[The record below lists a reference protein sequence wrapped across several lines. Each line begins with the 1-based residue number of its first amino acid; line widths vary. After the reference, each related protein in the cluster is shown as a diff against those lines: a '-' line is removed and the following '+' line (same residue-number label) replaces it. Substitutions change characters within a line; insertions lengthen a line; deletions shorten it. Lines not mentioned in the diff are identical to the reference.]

1 MSSAVP
7 GPSDPGA
14 SVAGPSIRLIES
26 SSAQRRL
33 REARVFVETHTT
45 RGDVWLVGASRGA
58 VDDLSRA
65 VAVATGATIGLH
77 RFSLTQLAARL
88 AAPILAAQGLAPVTY
103 LGSEAVAARAT
114 FDAQR
119 DGALQYFAPVAQTPG
134 FPRALART
142 LQELRLAAVGAD
154 RLGSLALGG
163 GDLAVLLE
171 RFEEQFARASATD
184 RATLFDAATRALN
197 QLPATGF
204 QPPASLLLLDVAID
218 SAVEFAF
225 VSALLQRPASGL
237 QPPTLITVPFG
248 DIATMDH
255 LKSLGLERELL
266 EQTGDTDLVALRRYL
281 FARSQPPVR
290 EPAGDVR
297 FFSAPGEGRES
308 VEIARRIVQEA
319 RGGVPFDEIA
329 VFVRAPERYVGLLE
343 HALRRALP
351 DERGYARAWFDRGTR
366 RPHPAGRAFL
376 AILACACEHL
386 SARRFAEYLSLA
398 QVPQLDEARRAPEFV
413 APADEELGVWRSEV
427 GGLRSG
433 EATEVDGSPNA
444 PTSDARP
451 LASNEE
457 DDAIVE
463 GTLRAPWKWETL
475 IVESAVIGGDP
486 TRWHRRL
493 TGLANEMRL
502 QRDAERKEDPDSP
515 KAARIAR
522 DLRNLGHLRAFA
534 LPIVDLLATWPVSG
548 RWGEWLDR
556 FTAIAPMVLR
566 QPERVLG
573 VLQQLRPMA
582 EIGPVSLD
590 EARHVITDRL
600 QMLEIDPPRS
610 RYGRVF
616 VGSPQQ
622 ARGRTFRVVFVAGL
636 AERMFPQ
643 RPHEDPMLLDREMRQ
658 PLAAGLALQE
668 DRARRER
675 LLLRLAVGA
684 PTERLWLS
692 YPRIELAES
701 RPRVPSFY
709 ALDIMRAITGRIPR
723 PQQLQES
730 AALEGG
736 AGLAWPAPAQ
746 PADAIDDFEHDLSV
760 LRQLLQVE
768 PPSSVRGH
776 AHYLLR
782 LNEPLKRSVTA
793 RWARGRSQWTPYD
806 GITRVTGM
814 TRSMLESQRLS
825 ARPYSLSALQ
835 KYAACPYQFLLS
847 AIYRLEPPPGI
858 EPLQKLD
865 PLTRG
870 SIFHDAQARFF
881 RALQAEGRLPVAEKD
896 VAAALATLDRI
907 IAEVAAQYEEDL
919 APAIDRVWR
928 DEIGDIGRDLRV
940 WVRRMAAERPATAAA
955 HADHPR
961 LVADDVGWIPAYFE
975 FAFGLPG
982 DADRDPASV
991 TDPVLIDGRFKLRGS
1006 VDLIEVKRGSGIDDR
1021 GSNPEPLRSSPV
1033 ELRITDHKTGK
1044 NRTTW
1049 KTVIGGGA
1057 TLQPVLYSLAIEQA
1071 LQARVQSGRLFY
1083 CTSAGG
1089 FVDHEI
1095 PINETNRR
1103 IGLEALEIV
1112 DRAIE
1117 LGFLPAAP
1125 AERACT
1131 WCDFLPV
1138 CGPDEPR
1145 RVANKAPG
1153 KLGDLEALRQRP

>member
-1 MSSAVP
+1 M
-7 GPSDPGA
+7 
-14 SVAGPSIRLIES
+14 IRLIES
-26 SSAQRRL
+26 SSAQLRL
-33 REARVFVETHTT
+33 HEARAFVETHAA

-58 VDDLSRA
+58 VDDLARA
-65 VAVATGATIGLH
+65 IAAKAGATIGLH

-88 AAPILAAQGLAPVTY
+88 AAPVLASQGLAPVTY

-119 DGALQYFAPVAQTPG
+119 DAALSYFAPVAKTPG

-142 LQELRLAAVGAD
+142 LQELRLAEVGPA
-154 RLGSLALGG
+154 RLGSLPLGG
-163 GDLAVLLE
+163 ADLAALLE
-171 RFEEQFARASATD
+171 RFDEQFASASAID
-184 RATLFDAATRALN
+184 RATLFDAATRALGQFPASRLRQGYGGQAGF
-197 QLPATGF
+197 QLPGG
-204 QPPASLLLLDVAID
+204 LLLLDVPID
-218 SAVEFAF
+218 SAVEFGF
-225 VSALLQRPASGL
+225 VRALIALSTEHSAVS
-237 QPPTLITVPFG
+237 TLVTVPFG
-248 DIATMDH
+248 DIATMDR

-281 FARSQPPVR
+281 FARSQPPLR

-297 FFSAPGEGRES
+297 FFSAPGEGREC

-319 RGGVPFDEIA
+319 RSGVPLDEIA

-398 QVPQLDEARRAPEFV
+398 QVPRLDEAQRVVEFV
-413 APADEELGVWRSEV
+413 APEGEELGLPGSRIENRGSRIEEETEIEPPSNPDPRSSK
-427 GGLRSG
+427 LDPRS
-433 EATEVDGSPNA
+433 
-444 PTSDARP
+444 SD
-451 LASNEE
+451 SQ

-475 IVESAVIGGDP
+475 IVESAVIGGDSQ
-486 TRWHRRL
+486 RWHRRL
-493 TGLANEMRL
+493 TGLANEMRV

-515 KAARIAR
+515 KAARIER

-534 LPIVDLLATWPVSG
+534 LPIVDLLATWPKG
-548 RWGEWLDR
+548 PAAGTWGAWLDR
-556 FTAIAPMVLR
+556 FAAIAPMVLR
-566 QPERVLG
+566 QPDGVLRL
-573 VLQQLRPMA
+573 LQQLRPMA

-590 EARHVITDRL
+590 EARDVIADRL
-600 QMLEIDPPRS
+600 QMLEIDPPKS

-643 RPHEDPMLLDREMRQ
+643 RPHEDPMLLDREMRE
-658 PLAAGLALQE
+658 PLAAGLPLQE
-668 DRARRER
+668 DRARSER
-675 LLLRLAVGA
+675 LLLRLTVGA

-692 YPRIELAES
+692 YPRIEIAES

-709 ALDIMRAITGRIPR
+709 ALDIMRAITGRIPK
-723 PQQLQES
+723 PQRLQES
-730 AALEGG
+730 AAAEGG

-746 PADAIDDFEHDLSV
+746 PADAIDDLEHDLSV

-768 PPSSVRGH
+768 PRASVRGH

-814 TRSMLESQRLS
+814 TKSMLESQRLT

-835 KYAACPYQFLLS
+835 KYATCPYQFLLS

-870 SIFHDAQARFF
+870 SIFHEAQARFF
-881 RALQAEGRLPVAEKD
+881 RALKAEGRLPVVEKD
-896 VAAALATLDRI
+896 VTAALATLDRVI
-907 IAEVAAQYEEDL
+907 SEVAAQYEEDL

-928 DEIGDIGRDLRV
+928 DEISDIGRDLRV
-940 WVRRMAAERPATAAA
+940 WVRRMAAAPADAA
-955 HADHPR
+955 
-961 LVADDVGWIPAYFE
+961 GWVPAYFE

-982 DADRDPASV
+982 DEDRDPASV
-991 TDPVLIDGRFKLRGS
+991 PDPVLIDGRFKLRGS
-1006 VDLIEVKRGSGIDDR
+1006 VDLIETRGSMFEDR
-1021 GSNPEPLRSSPV
+1021 GPKPGSSNVDPRTSILDPRTSTLA
-1033 ELRITDHKTGK
+1033 LRITDHKTGK

-1057 TLQPVLYSLAIEQA
+1057 ILQPVLYSLAIEQA
-1071 LQARVQSGRLFY
+1071 LQASVQSGRLFY

-1125 AERACT
+1125 AARACS

-1145 RVANKAPG
+1145 RVGNKAPE
-1153 KLGDLEALRQRP
+1153 KLGDLEALRERP

>member
-1 MSSAVP
+1 M
-7 GPSDPGA
+7 
-14 SVAGPSIRLIES
+14 IRLIES
-26 SSAQRRL
+26 SSAQLRL
-33 REARVFVETHTT
+33 QEARAFVETHAA
-45 RGDVWLVGASRGA
+45 RGPGNDIWLVGASRGA

-65 VAVATGATIGLH
+65 IAASSGATIGLH

-114 FDAQR
+114 FEAQR
-119 DGALQYFAPVAQTPG
+119 DAALEYFAPVAKTPG

-142 LQELRLAAVGAD
+142 LQELRLAEVGPE
-154 RLGSLALGG
+154 RLAALPLGG
-163 GDLAVLLE
+163 GDLAALLE
-171 RFEEQFARASATD
+171 RFDEQFASASATD
-184 RATLFDAATRALN
+184 RATLFDAATRAL
-197 QLPATGF
+197 LPPKGGSYRDETGSF
-204 QPPASLLLLDVAID
+204 RLQAEGLLLLDVPID
-218 SAVEFAF
+218 SAVEFEF
-225 VSALLQRPASGL
+225 VKALLGFRDPILDPRSSIL
-237 QPPTLITVPFG
+237 VTVPFG
-248 DIATMDH
+248 DIGTMDR

-297 FFSAPGEGRES
+297 FFSAPGEGREC

-319 RGGVPFDEIA
+319 RRGVPFDEMA

-343 HALRRALP
+343 HALRRAIP
-351 DERGYARAWFDRGTR
+351 DDRGYARAWFERGTR

-376 AILACACEHL
+376 AILACACERL

-398 QVPQLDEARRAPEFV
+398 QVPRLDETNRAPEFV
-413 APADEELGVWRSEV
+413 APDDEELGLPGSRVEDRGSRIDEDMENDFAPNPEPRSPTPDP
-427 GGLRSG
+427 R
-433 EATEVDGSPNA
+433 P
-444 PTSDARP
+444 PTSD
-451 LASNEE
+451 E
-457 DDAIVE
+457 DAIVE

-486 TRWHRRL
+486 SRWHRRL
-493 TGLANEMRL
+493 TGLANEMRI
-502 QRDAERKEDPDSP
+502 QRDAERRDDPDSP
-515 KAARIAR
+515 KAARIER

-534 LPIVDLLATWPVSG
+534 LPIVDLLAAWPAAG
-548 RWGEWLDR
+548 TWGEWLDR
-556 FTAIAPMVLR
+556 FAAIAPMVLR
-566 QPERVLG
+566 QPDGVLR

-582 EIGPVSLD
+582 EIGPVSLG
-590 EARHVITDRL
+590 EARDVIADRL
-600 QMLEIDPPRS
+600 QMLEIDPPKS

-616 VGSPQQ
+616 VGGPQQ

-643 RPHEDPMLLDREMRQ
+643 RPHEDPMLLDREMRE
-658 PLAAGLALQE
+658 PLGAGLALQE
-668 DRARRER
+668 DRARSER
-675 LLLRLAVGA
+675 LLLRLAVGT

-692 YPRIELAES
+692 YPRIEIAES

-709 ALDIMRAITGRIPR
+709 ALDIMRAITGRIPK
-723 PQQLQES
+723 PQQLQD
-730 AALEGG
+730 AAAQEGG

-746 PADAIDDFEHDLSV
+746 PADAIDNLEHDLSV

-768 PPSSVRGH
+768 PRASVRGH

-782 LNEPLKRSVTA
+782 LNEPLKRSVIA

-814 TRSMLESQRLS
+814 TKSMLDSQRLT
-825 ARPYSLSALQ
+825 ARAYSLSALQ

-870 SIFHDAQARFF
+870 SIFHEAQAQFF
-881 RALQAEGRLPVAEKD
+881 RAMQAEGRLPVGEQD
-896 VAAALATLDRI
+896 VPAALATLDLV
-907 IAEVAAQYEEDL
+907 IARVAAKYEEDL

-940 WVRRMAAERPATAAA
+940 WVRRLPLG
-955 HADHPR
+955 ADWEPVH
-961 LVADDVGWIPAYFE
+961 FE
-975 FAFGLPG
+975 FAFGLKQ
-982 DADRDPASV
+982 DDNERDPASV
-991 TDPVLIDGRFKLRGS
+991 PDPVLIDGRFKLRGS
-1006 VDLIEVKRGSGIDDR
+1006 VDLIERKR
-1021 GSNPEPLRSSPV
+1021 SNLRPPIPDPRSPTSDL
-1033 ELRITDHKTGK
+1033 LRITDHKTGK

-1057 TLQPVLYSLAIEQA
+1057 ILQPVLYSLAIEQA
-1071 LQARVQSGRLFY
+1071 LHASVQSGRLFY

-1095 PINETNRR
+1095 PLNETNRR
-1103 IGLEALEIV
+1103 LGLEALEIV

-1125 AERACT
+1125 APRACT

-1145 RVANKAPG
+1145 RVANKSPD
-1153 KLGDLEALRQRP
+1153 KLGDLEALRERP